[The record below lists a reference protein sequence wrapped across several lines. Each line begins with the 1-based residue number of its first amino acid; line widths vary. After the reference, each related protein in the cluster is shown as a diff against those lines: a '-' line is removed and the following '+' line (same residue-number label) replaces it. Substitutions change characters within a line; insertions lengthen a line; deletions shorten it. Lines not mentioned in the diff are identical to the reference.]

1 MFPQLPKELEQLI
14 FEFDSTRR
22 SFYLYPIKQNPLYL
36 FELEFVTPYWQIIPE
51 CLNLSNP
58 CSLESESRRGY
69 DKLYSKQASNLIDF
83 HHDTFSQ
90 RTTDL
95 IKIFLFDTKGQGY
108 WRVFKNI
115 RDYTPM
121 YKKLADDQETF
132 IKEKMGYKNI
142 GPINR
147 VYTLGLKVN

>member
-1 MFPQLPKELEQLI
+1 MFPQLPRELEQLI
-14 FEFDSTRR
+14 FAFDSTRR

-51 CLNLSNP
+51 CLETSSP

-83 HHDTFSQ
+83 HHGAFSQ

-95 IKIFLFDTKGQGY
+95 IKIFLFDTKGQEY

-115 RDYTPM
+115 RDYM
-121 YKKLADDQETF
+121 HIYKKLAEDQETF
-132 IKEKMGYKNI
+132 IKEKMGYKNTI
-142 GPINR
+142 PINR
-147 VYTLGLKVN
+147 VYTFGLKVN